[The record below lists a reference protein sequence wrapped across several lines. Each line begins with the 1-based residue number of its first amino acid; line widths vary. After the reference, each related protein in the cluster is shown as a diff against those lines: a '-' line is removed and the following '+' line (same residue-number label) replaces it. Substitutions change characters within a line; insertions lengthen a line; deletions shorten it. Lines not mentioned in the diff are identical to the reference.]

1 MLASLGPAVYVGTSL
16 YLRGSRR
23 LGGDDD
29 DGGDDGMSFE
39 IDSGNKGFDAFFLWF
54 FIAVLVSLSALFS
67 GLTLGLLGLD
77 KNGLDIARRPAPGA
91 RPAGRPRALLRARAR
106 FPALRSRTAGRRRTA
121 STRSSSSP
129 CATTGT
135 GSCARCSWAT
145 SP

>member
-1 MLASLGPAVYVGTSL
+1 MLLGPAVYVGTSL

-91 RPAGRPRALLRARAR
+91 PRARPRRRAS
-106 FPALRSRTAGRRRTA
+106 PLPRS
-121 STRSSSSP
+121 
-129 CATTGT
+129 
-135 GSCARCSWAT
+135 
-145 SP
+145 

>member
-1 MLASLGPAVYVGTSL
+1 MLLGPAVYVGTSL

-77 KNGLDIARRPAPGA
+77 KNGLDIARRPAPRA
-91 RPAGRPRALLRARAR
+91 RRARAR

>member
-91 RPAGRPRALLRARAR
+91 RRASGPRAEPARAPR
-106 FPALRSRTAGRRRTA
+106 ASPLPRS
-121 STRSSSSP
+121 
-129 CATTGT
+129 
-135 GSCARCSWAT
+135 
-145 SP
+145 